1 MDGNIKLKY
10 QGKTQ
15 PKAVKSKQKQ
25 HQREKKISV
34 CGEQIPE

>member
-15 PKAVKSKQKQ
+15 AKAVELQAKTTTK
-25 HQREKKISV
+25 RKKNLSLW
-34 CGEQIPE
+34 